1 MLTKK
6 VPAYFVLLGF
16 LFSFI
21 ICFGFKVLDKSN
33 SKEPEETT
41 KIDTNS
47 KLSCNLNIARLK
59 GYRFIHPLLYAEPN
73 CEAPEL
79 MSYKG
84 QIEQIINSNKQNGN
98 ITSASVYIREF
109 SQAEWVV
116 INEDEKYSPGSLLKV
131 PELIAYY
138 KMEELNPGYLDKKI
152 TYDKKN
158 TSDKIIS
165 FNDNHIELGKSY
177 TIRELLKYMIVYSD
191 NEATMILNKLIDGNI
206 FKRVFSD
213 IGLREPDF
221 KSPVYLMDVM
231 DYSIFMKELYNSSY
245 LNFKHSEECLELM
258 SQAKFS
264 EGLISGL
271 PGGCD
276 VVHKFGESGTT
287 DNPNFSESAIVYC
300 GKKPYLLTVM
310 TKGKDMKKLPKVI
323 SEISKKVYEVMSG
336 RV

>member
-1 MLTKK
+1 MLTKR
-6 VPAYFVLLGF
+6 VPLYFVLLSF

-21 ICFGFKVLDKSN
+21 ICLGFRVLEKN
-33 SKEPEETT
+33 KPNNPERSEV
-41 KIDTNS
+41 DTNS
-47 KLSCNLNIARLK
+47 KLTCNLNIARLK

-84 QIEQIINSNKQNGN
+84 QIEEIINSNKQNGN
-98 ITSASVYIREF
+98 ITSASVYVREF
-109 SQAEWVV
+109 SQAEWIV
-116 INEDEKYSPGSLLKV
+116 INEEEKYSPGSLLKV

-138 KMEELNPGYLDKKI
+138 KMEELNPGYLDQKI
-152 TYDKKN
+152 TYDHKTASNKQI
-158 TSDKIIS
+158 TFES
-165 FNDNHIELGKSY
+165 NHIELGKSY

-191 NEATMILNKLIDGNI
+191 NEATIILNRMINGDI
-206 FKRVFSD
+206 FKKVFSD
-213 IGLREPDF
+213 IGLKEPDF
-221 KSPVYLMDVM
+221 KSSDYLMDVM

-258 SQAKFS
+258 SQSKFS
-264 EGLISGL
+264 DGLISAL

-287 DNPNFSESAIVYC
+287 DNPNFSESAIIYC

-310 TKGKDMKKLPKVI
+310 TKGKDMKKLPKVV
-323 SEISKKVYEVMSG
+323 SEISKKVYDIMSV

>member
-21 ICFGFKVLDKSN
+21 ICFGFRVLEKSKA
-33 SKEPEETT
+33 KESEDFSRV
-41 KIDTNS
+41 DTNS
-47 KLSCNLNIARLK
+47 KMSCNLKIARLK

-109 SQAEWVV
+109 SQAEWIV

-152 TYDKKN
+152 KYNQKN
-158 TSDKIIS
+158 ISDKQIT
-165 FNDNHIELGKSY
+165 FNDNHIELGKTY

-191 NEATMILNKLIDGNI
+191 NEATMILNSLIDGNI
-206 FKRVFSD
+206 FKKVFSD
-213 IGLREPDF
+213 IGLSEPDL

-258 SQAKFS
+258 SKTKFS
-264 EGLISGL
+264 EGLISGI
-271 PGGCD
+271 PGGCE

-287 DNPNFSESAIVYC
+287 DNPHFSESAIVYC
-300 GKKPYLLTVM
+300 ARKPYLLTVM
-310 TKGKDMKKLPKVI
+310 TKGNDMRKLPKVI
-323 SEISKKVYEVMSG
+323 SEISKKVYEVMSD
-336 RV
+336 RT